1 MLYPRKRTLTLRKRG
16 HFLAVVVIMIL
27 IVFDV
32 GVLY

>member
-1 MLYPRKRTLTLRKRG
+1 MLYPRKRTLTLRKRR
-16 HFLAVVVIMIL
+16 HFLDVVVIMIM